1 MHHIE
6 STRFEKNINK
16 NTKCRLLP
24 FEFEFLFVVEKVKRS
39 VCQIRKWMVSLVNI
53 ATAEQNFKSC
63 KCEMK
68 LLIFWRMKT
77 LMETDDER
85 VKRVNKRGKTESFSS
100 VPVQVRSKNSGK
112 INWKRTHSIYKRSS
126 GERHV
131 FSHLLIFL

>member
-39 VCQIRKWMVSLVNI
+39 VCQIRKWMVSLENI
-53 ATAEQNFKSC
+53 ATVEQNFKSC
-63 KCEMK
+63 KREMK

-77 LMETDDER
+77 DER
-85 VKRVNKRGKTESFSS
+85 VKWVNKRGKTESFSS

-112 INWKRTHSIYKRSS
+112 INWKRTHSIYERSS
-126 GERHV
+126 GKRHV